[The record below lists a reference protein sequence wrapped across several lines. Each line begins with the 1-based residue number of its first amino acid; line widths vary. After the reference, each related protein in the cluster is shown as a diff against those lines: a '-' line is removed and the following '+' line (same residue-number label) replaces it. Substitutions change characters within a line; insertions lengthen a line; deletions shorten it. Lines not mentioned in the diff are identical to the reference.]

1 MLPQVEN
8 IFGVNQNGS
17 IPRAHWFQ
25 DGAPGH
31 RLNAVHD
38 CLHNNNNNNNTY
50 RAPYN
55 KFSKRFTY
63 INLKVHYIQI

>member
-1 MLPQVEN
+1 MLASEDNTFSKLEEDIYV
-8 IFGVNQNGS
+8 IYKS
-17 IPRAHWFQ
+17 IKKKKAQ
-25 DGAPGH
+25 SNLD
-31 RLNAVHD
+31 N
-38 CLHNNNNNNNTY
+38 NNNNNNNTY